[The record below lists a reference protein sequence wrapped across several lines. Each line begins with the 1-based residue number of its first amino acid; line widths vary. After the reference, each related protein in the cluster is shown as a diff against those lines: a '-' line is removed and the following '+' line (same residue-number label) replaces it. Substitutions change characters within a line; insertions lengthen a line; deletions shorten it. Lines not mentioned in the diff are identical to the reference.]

1 MYSATERDY
10 LSIISASLDL
20 RALYNTLK
28 YLIKCAFR
36 FTYVDGSVP
45 YLCSRLCQF
54 NATPRNNAAATAAH
68 SDAWVVSGS
77 SLFA

>member
-1 MYSATERDY
+1 M
-10 LSIISASLDL
+10 
-20 RALYNTLK
+20 
-28 YLIKCAFR
+28 
-36 FTYVDGSVP
+36 YVDGSVP

-54 NATPRNNAAATAAH
+54 NATPYNNAAATAAH

>member
-1 MYSATERDY
+1 M
-10 LSIISASLDL
+10 
-20 RALYNTLK
+20 
-28 YLIKCAFR
+28 
-36 FTYVDGSVP
+36 YVDGNVP